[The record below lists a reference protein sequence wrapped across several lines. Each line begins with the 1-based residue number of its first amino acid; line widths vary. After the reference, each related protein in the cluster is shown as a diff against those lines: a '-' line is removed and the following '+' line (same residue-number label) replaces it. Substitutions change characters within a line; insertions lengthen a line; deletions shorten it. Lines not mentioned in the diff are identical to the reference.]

1 MVEKVPPWPSVPRL
15 SLPTPPALI
24 TCAQAPFVTS
34 VTVIDPAGV
43 ETTVWNDTDTTPC
56 GGALVVS
63 LAGDR
68 LVKQVRV
75 HTQATSWA
83 VSYTHL
89 TLPTKA

>member
-1 MVEKVPPWPSVPRL
+1 M
-15 SLPTPPALI
+15 
-24 TCAQAPFVTS
+24 
-34 VTVIDPAGV
+34 IDPAGV

-75 HTQATSWA
+75 HTQATSWEAIDA
-83 VSYTHL
+83 V
-89 TLPTKA
+89 

>member
-1 MVEKVPPWPSVPRL
+1 M
-15 SLPTPPALI
+15 
-24 TCAQAPFVTS
+24 
-34 VTVIDPAGV
+34 TVIDPAGV

-75 HTQATSWA
+75 HTQATSWEAIDA
-83 VSYTHL
+83 V
-89 TLPTKA
+89 

>member
-1 MVEKVPPWPSVPRL
+1 MKRSPHGLARRAFL
-15 SLPTPPALI
+15 SQPHPAPI

-75 HTQATSWA
+75 HTQATSWEAIDA
-83 VSYTHL
+83 V
-89 TLPTKA
+89 